1 VVEVVVRL
9 DLMEM
14 AAQVVQTL
22 QHLGQ
27 QVEAA
32 EAVMVERLGPVPLQQ
47 AELQEQA
54 LALEVRVVPH
64 LIQVARAEMA
74 LLFTLVVVGAVL
86 VMVQELLLAVLV
98 ELMAAVVAVVLLPL
112 FQRVELVVQV
122 LSSSITPQSQ
132 L

>member
-1 VVEVVVRL
+1 VVEVVVREGL
-9 DLMEM
+9 TELVG
-14 AAQVVQTL
+14 QVVQTL

-64 LIQVARAEMA
+64 LIQVVQAEMA

-86 VMVQELLLAVLV
+86 VMVQELLLAVPV
-98 ELMAAVVAVVLLPL
+98 ELMAAVVVVVLLPL